1 MRAVILAAGL
11 GTRLRPLTNTVPKV
25 MVEVGGKPVLEHLI
39 RLCRKHGI
47 SDIVLTLGY
56 LPQVIRNYFGDGQNL
71 GVNIKY
77 TLEEEMLGGAG
88 VLSLAR
94 RYTLSEP
101 FFVLNG
107 DVLTNVDLDEMY
119 KFHKSKGG
127 LATYLVHRT
136 DHPYD
141 SDVVEFDNNFRI
153 CRLFR
158 PKPDDLFEPLTK
170 TGTHL
175 FEPEVLDYI
184 PERTYF
190 SIEKDLTPRLLFA
203 NKDIYSFVSNAY
215 SKDMGT
221 PERLEKVRKDYE
233 DGKIII

>member
-11 GTRLRPLTNTVPKV
+11 GTRLRPLTDNTPKV
-25 MVEVGGKPVLEHLI
+25 MIDIGGQPVLEHLV

-47 SDIVLTLGY
+47 LDIILTLGY
-56 LPQVIRNYFGDGQNL
+56 LPRVIRNYFGNGEKF

-77 TLEEEMLGGAG
+77 TLEKEMLGGAG
-88 VLSLAR
+88 VLRLAN
-94 RYTLSEP
+94 RYLFSEP

-107 DVLTNVDLDEMY
+107 DVLTDVDLGKMLN
-119 KFHKSKGG
+119 FHKSKGG

-141 SDVVEFDNNFRI
+141 SDVVEFDNSFRI
-153 CRLFR
+153 FRFFR
-158 PKPDDLFEPLTK
+158 PKPDDLFTPLTK

-175 FEPEVLDYI
+175 FEPEVLNYI
-184 PERTYF
+184 PESAYF
-190 SIEKDLTPRLLFA
+190 SLEKDLTPRLLSE
-203 NKDIYSFVSNAY
+203 NKNIYAFVSDAY

-221 PERLEKVRKDYE
+221 PERLEKVRKDYKE
-233 DGKIII
+233 GKIVI